1 MKPAYRGIPAGCS
14 PCYLTCSGYLSC
26 IGRILTDRRGGRGAG
41 EYARNLRSGSL
52 SEILPEA
59 DFRCGEKIAQAPG
72 LFTLCLDETIV
83 SFEMAPMVESGRK
96 HFVFLSI
103 VFKAQCFCLEG
114 LIEAR
119 ADMVGFVVE
128 VQGGRFF
135 SAFRGFAD

>member
-1 MKPAYRGIPAGCS
+1 M
-14 PCYLTCSGYLSC
+14 
-26 IGRILTDRRGGRGAG
+26 TDRRGGEGRQGA
-41 EYARNLRSGSL
+41 
-52 SEILPEA
+52 
-59 DFRCGEKIAQAPG
+59 
-72 LFTLCLDETIV
+72 
-83 SFEMAPMVESGRK
+83 FEMAQMVESGGK

-119 ADMVGFVVE
+119 ADMVRFVVE